1 MKSRP
6 ISVAGSG
13 GFTLLELI
21 IVMLLASLML
31 GLGGVFVASTL
42 PSARLAST
50 ARDISAAIRQTRLL
64 AQNRGMDQALV
75 FDLDRR
81 LYGID
86 GVGVRKLPGEIA
98 LGVVDPYSSVIVRNG
113 RYSMNFSSTGGIEG
127 GVVVLSYK
135 KRAIYIETDPVVGVV
150 RLRQ

>member
-1 MKSRP
+1 MKNRP

-64 AQNRGMDQALV
+64 AQNRGMDLALV

-81 LYGID
+81 LYGIE
-86 GVGVRKLPGEIA
+86 GVGVRKLPAEVS
-98 LGVVDPYSSVIVRNG
+98 LGVVDPYSGIMRNG

-135 KRAIYIETDPVVGVV
+135 KKAIYIETDPVVGVV